1 MKRKLQFGGLLIA
14 LGLNVGLA
22 LPSAAQN
29 RNPNRPPQQQR
40 QAPRQAPRQER
51 RPPQASPRTQGG
63 RQNADRPRNNT
74 QVNRPYEPAGSRNE
88 ANRPPNT
95 AGESGRQPNFNPNR
109 PQNITG
115 EPGRQPNFNPNRPP
129 NSTRPQTGY
138 KPYRD
143 LSPAEKRSYEQ
154 FNKLPPQRQQ
164 QLRDAARA
172 WSKLTPV
179 QQNHIK
185 NDVLPAWKQL
195 PSGRRNAIQ
204 SRLDVLQNMPESA
217 RNQHLNDPNFT
228 RGMNEEDKA
237 MLRDLAH
244 MHVGAPDSPGE

>member
-1 MKRKLQFGGLLIA
+1 MKLKLQFGGLLIA
-14 LGLNVGLA
+14 LGLSVALA
-22 LPSAAQN
+22 LPSAGQN

-51 RPPQASPRTQGG
+51 RAPQQSPRTQG
-63 RQNADRPRNNT
+63 RRPNVDRPRNNAP
-74 QVNRPYEPAGSRNE
+74 VNRPYEPAGPRNE
-88 ANRPPNT
+88 ANRPPNI
-95 AGESGRQPNFNPNR
+95 AGEPGRQPNFNPNR
-109 PQNITG
+109 PQNIAG
-115 EPGRQPNFNPNRPP
+115 EPGGLPNFNPNRPP
-129 NSTRPQTGY
+129 NSTRLQSGF

-164 QLRDAARA
+164 ELREAARN
-172 WSKLTPV
+172 WQKLTPE
-179 QQNHIK
+179 QRTHIR

-195 PSGRRNAIQ
+195 PPTRQKAI
-204 SRLDVLQNMPESA
+204 SNRLAVLQNMPESA
-217 RNQHLNDPNFT
+217 RNQHLDDPNFT
-228 RGMNEEDKA
+228 RGMSEEDKA

>member
-1 MKRKLQFGGLLIA
+1 MKGKLQFGALLLA
-14 LGLNVGLA
+14 LGLSAGLA

-51 RPPQASPRTQGG
+51 RPPQQSPRAQGG
-63 RQNADRPRNNT
+63 RQNADRPRNNAP
-74 QVNRPYEPAGSRNE
+74 VNRPYEPAGARNE
-88 ANRPPNT
+88 ANRPPNVG
-95 AGESGRQPNFNPNR
+95 GELGRQS
-109 PQNITG
+109 
-115 EPGRQPNFNPNRPP
+115 NFNPNRPP
-129 NSTRPQTGY
+129 NSARPQTGF

-179 QQNHIK
+179 QQNHIR

-195 PSGRRNAIQ
+195 PQGRRNAIQ
-204 SRLDVLQNMPESA
+204 SRLNVLQNMPESA
-217 RNQHLNDPNFT
+217 RNQHLSDPNFT
-228 RGMNEEDKA
+228 RGMNEEDRA